1 LYKFHMIHL
10 QDQEK
15 DEEGL
20 RSIAQALQEAE

>member
-1 LYKFHMIHL
+1 MIHL

-20 RSIAQALQEAE
+20 RSIAKALQEVE